1 MSPAS
6 DFASYRIWPYGAVL
20 LTGYQAV
27 DKLHINRCKQSR
39 SYLAWNLL
47 EQMEELATLVSFS
60 YKLNIYI
67 SRGNKEVVLFLFFV
81 FFMTV
86 IRCALQ
92 LFLCSCDLI
101 RTFVFTFLS
110 TTNGAVYGL

>member
-1 MSPAS
+1 
-6 DFASYRIWPYGAVL
+6 
-20 LTGYQAV
+20 
-27 DKLHINRCKQSR
+27 
-39 SYLAWNLL
+39 
-47 EQMEELATLVSFS
+47 MEELATLVSFS